1 MARNSSTLGY
11 GHFANIEPALNQ
23 GILSMHDIVIT
34 DDTNDLVFIRPDG
47 TLQVL
52 HGITEEEMTAIR
64 DAIAAVRNQGGSIS
78 YNDLTDQPKIPKN
91 VSDLYNDNNYIRDAN
106 YVHTDNNFTN
116 EDKEKLDDLVTS
128 DEMENYM
135 STRLEEFEPEFLSND
150 ELDMILYGEEIE
162 SEEGGDLDE

>member
-91 VSDLYNDNNYIRDAN
+91 VSDLYNDNNYIRDVN

-116 EDKEKLDDLVTS
+116 EEKEKLGN
-128 DEMENYM
+128 MEEYV
-135 STRLEEFEPEFLSND
+135 SQRLEEFEPKFLSESEID
-150 ELDMILYGEEIE
+150 AILDGEEVK
-162 SEEGGDLDE
+162 SEEGGERNE

>member
-91 VSDLYNDNNYIRDAN
+91 VSDLYNDNNYIRDVN

-116 EDKEKLDDLVTS
+116 EEKEKLGN
-128 DEMENYM
+128 MEEYV
-135 STRLEEFEPEFLSND
+135 SQRLEEFEPKFLSESEID
-150 ELDMILYGEEIE
+150 AILDGEEVE
-162 SEEGGDLDE
+162 SEEGGERNE

>member
-23 GILSMHDIVIT
+23 GVLSMHDIVIT

-64 DAIAAVRNQGGSIS
+64 DAIAAARNQGGSIS
-78 YNDLTDQPKIPKN
+78 YNDLTDKPKIPKN
-91 VSDLYNDNNYIRDAN
+91 VSDLYNDNNYIRDVN

-116 EDKEKLDDLVTS
+116 EEKEKLRNIEEYVS
-128 DEMENYM
+128 Q
-135 STRLEEFEPEFLSND
+135 RLEEFEPKFLSESEID
-150 ELDMILYGEEIE
+150 AILDGEEVE
-162 SEEGGDLDE
+162 SEEGGERNESKRN

>member
-64 DAIAAVRNQGGSIS
+64 DAIAAARNQGGSVS
-78 YNDLTDQPKIPKN
+78 YNDLTDKPKIPKN
-91 VSDLYNDNNYIRDAN
+91 VSDLYNDNNYIRDVN

-116 EDKEKLDDLVTS
+116 EEKEKLGN
-128 DEMENYM
+128 MEEYV
-135 STRLEEFEPEFLSND
+135 SQRLEEFEPKFLSESEID
-150 ELDMILYGEEIE
+150 AILDGEEVE

>member
-64 DAIAAVRNQGGSIS
+64 DAIAAARNQGGSIS

-116 EDKEKLDDLVTS
+116 EEKEKLGN
-128 DEMENYM
+128 MEEYV
-135 STRLEEFEPEFLSND
+135 SQRLEEFEPKFLSESEID
-150 ELDMILYGEEIE
+150 AILDGEEVK
-162 SEEGGDLDE
+162 SEEGDERNE

>member
-116 EDKEKLDDLVTS
+116 EEKEKLGN
-128 DEMENYM
+128 MEEYV
-135 STRLEEFEPEFLSND
+135 SQRLEEFEPKFLSESEID
-150 ELDMILYGEEIE
+150 AILDGEEVK
-162 SEEGGDLDE
+162 SEEGGERNE

>member
-91 VSDLYNDNNYIRDAN
+91 VSDLYNDNNYIRDVN

-116 EDKEKLDDLVTS
+116 EDKEKL
-128 DEMENYM
+128 ENMEEYV
-135 STRLEEFEPEFLSND
+135 SQRLEEFEPKFLSESEID
-150 ELDMILYGEEIE
+150 AILDGEEVK
-162 SEEGGDLDE
+162 SEEGGERNE

>member
-64 DAIAAVRNQGGSIS
+64 DAIAAARNQGGSIS

-91 VSDLYNDNNYIRDAN
+91 VSDLYNDNNYIRDVN

-116 EDKEKLDDLVTS
+116 EEKEKLGN
-128 DEMENYM
+128 MEEYV
-135 STRLEEFEPEFLSND
+135 SQRLEEFEPKFLSESEID
-150 ELDMILYGEEIE
+150 AILDGEEVK
-162 SEEGGDLDE
+162 SEEGGERNE